1 MEVWMKASEERTAYW
16 KQQVEAFE
24 KSGMSRIAFCEQN
37 QLKIYGLDYW
47 RRRFSEPIRAGADAK
62 TSGWIPLQVKDNAA
76 QEKAESICL
85 RIGKVEIEISRG
97 FDQELL
103 AEVLRVVGPAC

>member
-1 MEVWMKASEERTAYW
+1 MTASEETIAYW

-24 KSGMSRIAFCEQN
+24 KSGMSRSAFCEQN

-47 RRRFSEPIRAGADAK
+47 RRRFLKPKKRGEVK
-62 TSGWIPLQVKDNAA
+62 SGWIPLQVKDNAG
-76 QEKAESICL
+76 QEKTESICL
-85 RIGKVEIEISRG
+85 RIGKVEIEIGRG

-103 AEVLRVVGPAC
+103 VEVLRVVGPAC